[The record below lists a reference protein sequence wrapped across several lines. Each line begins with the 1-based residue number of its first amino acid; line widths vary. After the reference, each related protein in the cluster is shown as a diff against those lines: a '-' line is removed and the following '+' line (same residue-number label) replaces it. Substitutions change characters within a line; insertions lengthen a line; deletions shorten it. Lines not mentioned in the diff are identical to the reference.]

1 MSALTGIRIV
11 DFTQGVAGPLATM
24 LLSDFEADVLK
35 VEPPGGDRA
44 KDEPGYLCWNRNK
57 RVITLNLHIYED
69 LAKARE
75 LIAGADVAVF
85 DYHPGELERLG
96 LDAGTLRAAHPSLI
110 HAWMPPYG
118 TEGRWSQLPPD
129 ELLLAALSSVSFQ
142 QSSYNDQPVYL
153 VTPQIAY
160 GHGVLAAGSIAA
172 ALYERARTGEGRAL
186 TVSGLHGVSAVE
198 SGGIMRAGEVFRFGS
213 GTSRGGVPNYRLYE
227 CADGKWFFLGTL
239 TQPFFLRA
247 LEATDMMHLMA
258 LDEVQGEFTN
268 LLRPPAI
275 GIAIAAME
283 ARFKEKTRD
292 EWLRILHEA
301 GVPRGPVG
309 ERNEWFAG
317 ETVAAND
324 MRVEL
329 DHETLGRVAM
339 PGVSSKLSDTP
350 GSVRHLPIPARD
362 GMWAEEPRG
371 DPQPKSSSATIAL
384 PLPQRAGPLA
394 GVRVLDLGAFIA
406 GTFAPAVL
414 AQWGADIIKI
424 EPPEGDAFR
433 TYGLGFVGYNRGKRS
448 LSLDLKV
455 PEGRELFLDLVKKSD
470 VVLDNYRVGVRERL
484 GIDYETLARV
494 NPRII
499 SVSVTGYGPAGP
511 LAADPGFDPLIQAR
525 SGMMQAQGGDDEPVF
540 YQIPV
545 NDTGTAMMA
554 ALGICLAL
562 NARERTGRGQEV
574 LTSLANQ
581 SVIFQSGELTH
592 YGGRPLA
599 LVGGID
605 YLGPLALRRLYQSA
619 DGWLAISCAQP
630 AHFHSL
636 CVALGHG
643 EWAGRYIAERA
654 LDERASGP
662 LAATISETLAA
673 MPRDEAIHRLLAKGV
688 PAAPAIRVDELFR
701 DPHALANRLTTTIE
715 YEPLNVGPIG
725 AVRALSDW
733 EGWEGGYPRSAPE
746 CGEHTVDVLTE
757 FGYGEEHIA
766 ELLSSGVV
774 RQR

>member
-1 MSALTGIRIV
+1 MSALAGIRIV

-24 LLSDFEADVLK
+24 LLGDFEADVLK
-35 VEPPGGDRA
+35 VEPPGGDRV

-57 RVITLNLHIYED
+57 RVTTLNLQTYD
-69 LAKARE
+69 GLKAARD

-85 DYHPGELERLG
+85 DHHPGELERLG
-96 LDAGTLRAAHPSLI
+96 LDAATLRARQLGLI

-118 TEGRWSQLPPD
+118 AEGRWSQLPPD
-129 ELLLAALSSVSFQ
+129 ELLLAAVSSVSFQ

-172 ALYERARTGEGRAL
+172 ALYQRATTGEGRAL
-186 TVSGLHGVSAVE
+186 TVSGLHGVSGVE

-268 LLRPPAI
+268 LLRPPALA
-275 GIAIAAME
+275 IAIAALE
-283 ARFKEKTRD
+283 ERFKEKPRE

-317 ETVAAND
+317 ETVAANE

-329 DHETLGRVAM
+329 DDDTRGKVVL
-339 PGVSSKLSDTP
+339 PGVSLKLSDTP
-350 GSVRHLPIPARD
+350 GSVRRLPTPAGEVDWPARN
-362 GMWAEEPRG
+362 GIAGAP
-371 DPQPKSSSATIAL
+371 PQVRST
-384 PLPQRAGPLA
+384 GPLA
-394 GVRVLDLGAFIA
+394 GVRILDLGAFIA

-414 AQWGADIIKI
+414 AQWGADVIKV

-448 LSLDLKV
+448 LSLDLKS
-455 PEGRELFLDLVKKSD
+455 PEGRGLFLELVRKSD

-484 GIDYETLARV
+484 GIDYKSLAQV

-499 SVSVTGYGPAGP
+499 SISITGYGPSGP
-511 LAADPGFDPLIQAR
+511 LSADPGFDPLIQAR
-525 SGMMQAQGGDDEPVF
+525 SGMMHAQGGGVEPVF

-545 NDTGTAMMA
+545 NDTGTAMMG

-562 NARERTGRGQEV
+562 NARERTGRGQEIF
-574 LTSLANQ
+574 TSLANQ
-581 SVIFQSGELTH
+581 SVIFQSGEITW
-592 YGGRPLA
+592 YEGRPPA
-599 LVGGID
+599 LEGGLD
-605 YLGPLALRRLYQSA
+605 YVGPLALRRLYQCS
-619 DGWLAISCAQP
+619 DGWVAVSCTEPAQ
-630 AHFHSL
+630 FHSL
-636 CVALGHG
+636 CIALGHP
-643 EWAGRYIAERA
+643 EWAGRNIAERA
-654 LDERASGP
+654 MEEAGDGP
-662 LAATISETLAA
+662 LATSIADALLE
-673 MPRDEAIHRLLAKGV
+673 MDRDEAVDRLLARGV
-688 PAAPAIRVDELFR
+688 PAGPAIRVDELFR
-701 DPHALANRLTTTIE
+701 DPHAIANRLTTTID

-733 EGWEGGYPRSAPE
+733 DGWEGGYPRSAPV
-746 CGEHTVDVLTE
+746 CGAHTTEVLAE
-757 FGYGEEHIA
+757 FGNDDARIA
-766 ELLSSGVV
+766 ELLAAGVV
-774 RQR
+774 RQG